1 MQAQDPR
8 CRCRISARIYSKIPP
23 MNCLPQVSYNQ
34 KTITAKENLFC
45 SVRPTR
51 IADYPS
57 PPEVSS
63 TGQNSALSDRRREA
77 NLTSVGLMDA
87 LDRFIPPERPK
98 RYWIKGSVL
107 QLLNV
112 PFRGVE

>member
-1 MQAQDPR
+1 
-8 CRCRISARIYSKIPP
+8 
-23 MNCLPQVSYNQ
+23 MNCLPQVDYNRIATRSYNQ
-34 KTITAKENLFC
+34 KTIAAKENLFC

-77 NLTSVGLMDA
+77 NLTSVGPMDA